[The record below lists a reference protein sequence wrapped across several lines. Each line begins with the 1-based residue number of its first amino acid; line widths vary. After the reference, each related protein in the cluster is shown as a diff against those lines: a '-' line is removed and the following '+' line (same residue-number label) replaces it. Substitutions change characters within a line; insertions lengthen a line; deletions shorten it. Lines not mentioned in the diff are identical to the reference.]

1 MNYLAHLL
9 LAGPTEAWRL
19 GALLGDFMVGHPL
32 ATFPPTVQEGI
43 RLHREIDRFTDAHPV
58 FRRSRSRL
66 DPGLCRF
73 SGVIVDVF
81 YDHFLARGW
90 DAWCEQPLTG
100 FAAEVYGMLER
111 RLPELPPRM
120 QEVVPFMIREDW
132 LTSYRETQHV
142 GRALRGMSRRLKREN
157 PLGEAIGELHAHYPE
172 LQSDFDAFF
181 PDVTTAVGT
190 EFGSGPT
197 FRTGAGA
204 TSAHGDTAR
213 RCAPPHRG

>member
-1 MNYLAHLL
+1 M
-9 LAGPTEAWRL
+9 
-19 GALLGDFMVGHPL
+19 
-32 ATFPPTVQEGI
+32 
-43 RLHREIDRFTDAHPV
+43 
-58 FRRSRSRL
+58 L
-66 DPGLCRF
+66 D
-73 SGVIVDVF
+73 
-81 YDHFLARGW
+81 
-90 DAWCEQPLTG
+90 
-100 FAAEVYGMLER
+100 R
-111 RLPELPPRM
+111 RLPELPLRM

-172 LQSDFDAFF
+172 LQSDFDVFF

-190 EFGSGPT
+190 EPGSVPT

-204 TSAHGDTAR
+204 TSADGDTAR